1 MPKPST
7 AGNLSSGSGVARPHP
22 SPAAPRVSVG
32 VPVYNGEAFL
42 RQTLDS
48 LLAQT
53 FRDFELIIA
62 DNAST
67 DGTAAI
73 CQDYA
78 SRDSRIRYVRNEVN
92 IGANPN
98 FNRLVA
104 LARAPYFKLA
114 NADDLCHPE
123 LLARCVSVL
132 DHHSEAVLCY
142 ARAQLIDEHGHV
154 TRDYDDNLDLRSS
167 RASER
172 FKAVFERLGLVNVP
186 QGVTR
191 TDVLRKVSRM
201 ASYPGA
207 DGHLVAELALY
218 GEFYEVPDRLF
229 FRRMHAG
236 ASSAL
241 TTLEEVQALV
251 DPSRT
256 APSFRTVHAHI
267 AHLTALVRAPL
278 SLHERLAVTHW
289 VVRSLIWHRRK
300 LGREILHFLRF
311 SRRKPRRREQSR

>member
-7 AGNLSSGSGVARPHP
+7 AASSSSGSEVDWPHP
-22 SPAAPRVSVG
+22 FPVAPRVSVG

-73 CQDYA
+73 CQEYA
-78 SRDSRIRYVRNEVN
+78 GRDSRIRYVRNEVN

-132 DHHSEAVLCY
+132 DHHPEAVLCY
-142 ARAQLIDEHGHV
+142 ARAQLIDEQGHV
-154 TRDYDDNLDLRSS
+154 IRDHDDNLDLRSS
-167 RASER
+167 RASDR
-172 FKAVFERLGLVNVP
+172 FRAVFERLGLVNVH
-186 QGVTR
+186 QGVIR
-191 TDVLRKVSRM
+191 TDVLRKVPRM
-201 ASYPGA
+201 AAYPGA
-207 DGHLVAELALY
+207 DGHLVAELALH

-229 FRRMHAG
+229 FRRMHTG
-236 ASSAL
+236 ASSGL

-256 APSFRTVHAHI
+256 APSFLTVHAHI
-267 AHLTALVRAPL
+267 AYLTALVRAPL

-289 VVRSLIWHRRK
+289 VIRSLLWRRRT
-300 LGREILHFLRF
+300 LGREILHFLGF
-311 SRRKPRRREQSR
+311 SRGRPRRREQSR

>member
-1 MPKPST
+1 
-7 AGNLSSGSGVARPHP
+7 
-22 SPAAPRVSVG
+22 

-73 CQDYA
+73 CQEYA
-78 SRDSRIRYVRNEVN
+78 GRDSRIRYVRNEIN

-98 FNRLVA
+98 FNRLVE
-104 LARAPYFKLA
+104 LARSPYFKLA

-132 DHHSEAVLCY
+132 DHHPEAVLCY
-142 ARAQLIDEHGHV
+142 ARAQIIDEQGHV
-154 TRDYDDNLDLRSS
+154 IRDYDDNLDLRSS
-167 RASER
+167 RASDR
-172 FKAVFERLGLVNVP
+172 FKAVIERLGLVNVH
-186 QGVTR
+186 QGVIR
-191 TDVLRKVSRM
+191 TEALHKVSRM

-207 DGHLVAELALY
+207 DGHLVAELALH
-218 GEFYEVPDRLF
+218 GAFYEVPDRLF
-229 FRRMHAG
+229 FRRMHAR
-236 ASSAL
+236 ASSGL
-241 TTLEEVQALV
+241 TTLAEVQALV
-251 DPSRT
+251 DPSIRT
-256 APSFRTVHAHI
+256 TPSLLTVQAHI
-267 AHLTALVRAPL
+267 AYLTALVRAPL

-289 VVRSLIWHRRK
+289 VMRSLVWHRQK

-311 SRRKPRRREQSR
+311 SLGRPRRREQPR